1 MDAVTIEQVA
11 DALRQL
17 AAWSPKPEQAKQ
29 AAQTMLDDYALL
41 KSQYANKPKNACFSS
56 LVPIL
61 CLPVEKVLFSTKFL
75 RYAAEKTSL
84 PVVGFPGRRLAVS
97 RSGTSSRAI
106 VATGG
111 PGETLKIE
119 QYWGNQLK
127 YLLLHLIVTG
137 SNARARVLSSPQNNS
152 VMRFHR

>member
-17 AAWSPKPEQAKQ
+17 GSMEPQAEQAPNRRRKPL
-29 AAQTMLDDYALL
+29 LDDYVLL

-84 PVVGFPGRRLAVS
+84 PVVRFPAAG
-97 RSGTSSRAI
+97 
-106 VATGG
+106 
-111 PGETLKIE
+111 
-119 QYWGNQLK
+119 
-127 YLLLHLIVTG
+127 
-137 SNARARVLSSPQNNS
+137 
-152 VMRFHR
+152 